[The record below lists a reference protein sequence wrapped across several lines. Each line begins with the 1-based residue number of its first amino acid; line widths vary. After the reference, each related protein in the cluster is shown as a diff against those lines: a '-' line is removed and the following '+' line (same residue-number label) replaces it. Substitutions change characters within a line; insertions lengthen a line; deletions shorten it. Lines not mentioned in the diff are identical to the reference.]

1 MVHVCPCATHMW
13 VSGDNLWCLHFETG
27 YLTGLGFQV
36 RDEQGAPLVTS
47 PPPSPRH
54 FDYKCEPPH
63 LGFLWVLVIKLR
75 SLHLWGKHVTNTVI
89 SSAPFSFSS
98 PDSSCGHWLLPWW
111 PFFKPS
117 RWRFP
122 VLLWKFPKEGQ
133 NKPFCFRSSHIRHLI
148 MLVEAFWSGRSNC
161 LTPQM
166 ALPQVCCLY
175 FLNTAPWGAW
185 FFNIFFREK
194 T

>member
-1 MVHVCPCATHMW
+1 MYVHVRTHMW

-36 RDEQGAPLVTS
+36 GDEQGAPLVTS
-47 PPPSPRH
+47 PPPSPCH

-98 PDSSCGHWLLPWW
+98 PDSSCGRWLLPWW
-111 PFFKPS
+111 PLFKPS

-122 VLLWKFPKEGQ
+122 VLLWKFPNEGQ
-133 NKPFCFRSSHIRHLI
+133 NKPFCFRSSHIRHVADGGFLKWTEQLSDTTDGI
-148 MLVEAFWSGRSNC
+148 SASLLFVLSEHCSVRCLVF
-161 LTPQM
+161 
-166 ALPQVCCLY
+166 
-175 FLNTAPWGAW
+175 
-185 FFNIFFREK
+185 
-194 T
+194 